1 MPTNVGLPQIDEMDY
16 ITPKILDTVSKGL
29 SLQNSLLFQTLVE
42 SILPTYT
49 SLIMANSKLKTD
61 DTMLQEVPYS
71 VMEVMPVE
79 TGYTETGWVN
89 KQLLPLDLSSYGPYA
104 AIMNP
109 VKDLQVIS
117 MDQMMFIQP
126 QPFVTPTQ
134 VMTTQQASPKS
145 ESTEPRKSSSD
156 ESDKA
161 REDTKPTLE
170 RVYSKLS
177 AEELLVI
184 QNRVRE
190 SLLKQ
195 GVVSHQSY
203 NQTMHKC
210 YTSCL
215 VQKLY
220 PPDGMEGAQC
230 FCHLFL

>member
-1 MPTNVGLPQIDEMDY
+1 
-16 ITPKILDTVSKGL
+16 
-29 SLQNSLLFQTLVE
+29 
-42 SILPTYT
+42 
-49 SLIMANSKLKTD
+49 MANSKLKTD
-61 DTMLQEVPYS
+61 DLMLQETPYS

-117 MDQMMFIQP
+117 LDQMMFIQP
-126 QPFVTPTQ
+126 QPFAAPTQ
-134 VMTTQQASPKS
+134 VTTQQFSPKS

-161 REDTKPTLE
+161 KEDTKPTLE

-195 GVVSHQSY
+195 GVVSHQ
-203 NQTMHKC
+203 
-210 YTSCL
+210 
-215 VQKLY
+215 
-220 PPDGMEGAQC
+220 
-230 FCHLFL
+230 